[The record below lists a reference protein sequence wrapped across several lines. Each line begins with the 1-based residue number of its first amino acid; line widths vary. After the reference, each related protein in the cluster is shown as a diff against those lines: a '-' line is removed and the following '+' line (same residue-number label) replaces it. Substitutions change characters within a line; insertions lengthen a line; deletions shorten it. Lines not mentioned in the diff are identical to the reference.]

1 MEDLICFCL
10 SIFVQGPF
18 ASGCSWSS
26 CLVRNACQGVPC
38 VCESEPRIPFHLA
51 VRECEDM
58 FSRLWV
64 ECQRCQGSL
73 HQDVLCTRWGGW
85 GWGSAGRLVCWIL
98 AYYDGPCGCMN
109 GALAPFIL
117 TKMHHPFFDAF
128 VCHIFCCRMAHTN
141 QTSVPNCAPNATSE
155 SALHSCSRDCPI
167 FYRRKKAQK
176 DVEEAHSL
184 LARFDF

>member
-1 MEDLICFCL
+1 M
-10 SIFVQGPF
+10 
-18 ASGCSWSS
+18 
-26 CLVRNACQGVPC
+26 
-38 VCESEPRIPFHLA
+38 CESEPRIPFHLA

-117 TKMHHPFFDAF
+117 TKMHHPFFDAL
-128 VCHIFCCRMAHTN
+128 VCHVFCCRVAHTN
-141 QTSVPNCAPNATSE
+141 QTLVPNCAPNATSE
-155 SALHSCSRDCPI
+155 AACSVHCTHAVATAPSSTAGRRRRRTWRKRTACSRDSTSDASS
-167 FYRRKKAQK
+167 RKGLCGALHCAT
-176 DVEEAHSL
+176 VIHNATH
-184 LARFDF
+184 A